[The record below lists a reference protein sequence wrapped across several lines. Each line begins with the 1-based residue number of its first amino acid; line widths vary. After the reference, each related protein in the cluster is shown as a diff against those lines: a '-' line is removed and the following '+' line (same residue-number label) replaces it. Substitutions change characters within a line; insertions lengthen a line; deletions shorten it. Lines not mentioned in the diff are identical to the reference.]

1 MNICIL
7 SPRYPYKD
15 NMEFVF
21 VKNLVDEWARM
32 GHRCVVITEFPLV
45 TYLRKR
51 IEYKPLHY
59 ADEVAPGVAVEVYNP
74 RTLNVPW
81 MFRDVEVGRWLASRS
96 IERQIRRIGIK
107 FDFIYC
113 HFFLSAFLA
122 YRYAHKHNVPLF
134 VATGESD
141 IPALHKPS
149 TNFSIES
156 FRKCTS
162 GVIAVSSK
170 NKNEAAKLGLIEPSK
185 CKVFPNGTDLSVFH
199 PKGRREC
206 RERLGL
212 PQDVFIVSCVG
223 FICERKGQNRLLE
236 AVRKLNN
243 KNVKLLFLGKEAI
256 LESFALEGE
265 EILFKGAVENKEIPT
280 FLCASDVFCLP
291 TRAEGC
297 CNAVIEAL
305 ACGLPVISSNLPF
318 NWDVLDESNSIMVD
332 PDNVE
337 EIAEAIKRIKNDIS
351 LRKSLS
357 DGALE
362 KSDSLSLN
370 KRASEILKYIERIN
384 ENDREG

>member
-1 MNICIL
+1 MNICII

-21 VKNLVDEWARM
+21 VKKLVDEWARM

-96 IERQIRRIGIK
+96 IELQIRRIGIQ

-113 HFFLSAFLA
+113 HFFVSAFLA

-149 TNFSIES
+149 RDFSVEA
-156 FRKCTS
+156 FRNYTS

-170 NKNEAAKLGLIEPSK
+170 NKDEAAKLGLIEPSK

-199 PKGRREC
+199 PKDRREC

-212 PQDVFIVSCVG
+212 PQDKFIISCVG

-236 AVRKLNN
+236 AVRKLNDE
-243 KNVKLLFLGKEAI
+243 NVNLLFLGKEAI

-337 EIAEAIKRIKNDIS
+337 EIAEAITRIKENML

-362 KSDSLSLN
+362 KSQRLDVHQRANGILDFIMKRSKN
-370 KRASEILKYIERIN
+370 KKYE
-384 ENDREG
+384 